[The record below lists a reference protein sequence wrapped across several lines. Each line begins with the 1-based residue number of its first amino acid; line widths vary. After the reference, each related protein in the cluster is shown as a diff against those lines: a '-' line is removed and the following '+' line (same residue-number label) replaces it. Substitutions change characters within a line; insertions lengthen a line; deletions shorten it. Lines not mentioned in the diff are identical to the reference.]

1 MTTNHTTKHTKY
13 TKRVKGKYKMPRT
26 LPFDAA
32 KSHLRELVEGMVPG
46 EELVLTSQGEP
57 IAVVVRPPRWK
68 HVISTSRPGETS
80 QTSVARGSDA
90 LSYRWVRSTV

>member
-1 MTTNHTTKHTKY
+1 
-13 TKRVKGKYKMPRT
+13 MPRT

-57 IAVVVRPPRWK
+57 IAVVIRPPRTSWPCQPGSAKDTK
-68 HVISTSRPGETS
+68 HWMAPDF
-80 QTSVARGSDA
+80 DA
-90 LSYRWVRSTV
+90 PLEDFKEYME